1 MGEIFSKFWMFQTG
15 SVVVFYQVKGFCCVT
30 SNVTLSIS
38 ESTRGFSRPQLKTS
52 KDIPFVFW
60 TAQYLFSIK
69 FGFLFL
75 RQKHLRVFICS
86 QWSCQVQLPW
96 GALWYS
102 VIACVQLAV
111 SIGLLR
117 GPLRCSG
124 KKRSTAS
131 TVVQVELEDVVFVRS
146 SSGKRVL
153 PVLPRAYSE
162 WHRLML
168 HEKNAHVT
176 PWFGWSYCSN
186 VFLMLVPSFAVSA
199 REFNGVVAA
208 SELLLLDFAR
218 KPVVPLAMDLVETR
232 PTSSRV
238 DT

>member
-1 MGEIFSKFWMFQTG
+1 MVLQASIEDEQRYSVCFLNCQAPLFKQILIFRSR
-15 SVVVFYQVKGFCCVT
+15 YL
-30 SNVTLSIS
+30 NRA
-38 ESTRGFSRPQLKTS
+38 STTK
-52 KDIPFVFW
+52 I
-60 TAQYLFSIK
+60 
-69 FGFLFL
+69 
-75 RQKHLRVFICS
+75 LRVFICS

-131 TVVQVELEDVVFVRS
+131 TIVQVELEVVVFVI
-146 SSGKRVL
+146 SGSRKRVL

-238 DT
+238 DTSQENGDGNHRKYHSNWRMWRF

>member
-1 MGEIFSKFWMFQTG
+1 MFQKG
-15 SVVVFYQVKGFCCVT
+15 FVIVFYQVKCFLLCDIECHPINLRIYPKGFPGL
-30 SNVTLSIS
+30 NW
-38 ESTRGFSRPQLKTS
+38 RGL
-52 KDIPFVFW
+52 
-60 TAQYLFSIK
+60 
-69 FGFLFL
+69 L
-75 RQKHLRVFICS
+75 RQKHPGFLNSS

-124 KKRSTAS
+124 EKTFKGFDRFSGWVGRCRFCYKQFWKKGTSSTCKGIFWVTSFNAS
-131 TVVQVELEDVVFVRS
+131 R
-146 SSGKRVL
+146 
-153 PVLPRAYSE
+153 
-162 WHRLML
+162 
-168 HEKNAHVT
+168 KNAHVT
-176 PWFGWSYCSN
+176 PWFGWSYRST
-186 VFLMLVPSFAVSA
+186 VFLMLVPSFALSA

-238 DT
+238 DTSQENGDGNHRKYHSNWRIWRF